1 MKTNKSRK
9 RKGLRKTETEWMRS
23 QKRRAVLMAVI
34 SLLAGA
40 AVITILICM
49 ARSAV

>member
-9 RKGLRKTETEWMRS
+9 RKGLRRTETEWMRS
-23 QKRRAVLMAVI
+23 QKRRAILMAAI

-40 AVITILICM
+40 AVIAILICM